1 MELKT
6 EFGDFKEELWNTV
19 MGFGEP
25 VLIGTV
31 LDEKARGELLEKMVR
46 LREQKQSAEDKSY
59 KDSSTPI
66 EKTEKRE
73 QGLKLMIRVK
83 LIISLKILKFFRLE
97 KGEARVG

>member
-1 MELKT
+1 
-6 EFGDFKEELWNTV
+6 

-66 EKTEKRE
+66 EKTEKKGTRI
-73 QGLKLMIRVK
+73 KIDDK
-83 LIISLKILKFFRLE
+83 SKTDNIIKNTKILQAREGGGKSRI
-97 KGEARVG
+97 KGIWTKKWNQ